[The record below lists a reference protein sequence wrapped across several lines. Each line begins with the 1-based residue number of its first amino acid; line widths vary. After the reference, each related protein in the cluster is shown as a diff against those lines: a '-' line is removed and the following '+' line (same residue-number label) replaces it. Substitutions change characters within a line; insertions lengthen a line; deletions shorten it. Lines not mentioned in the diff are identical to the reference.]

1 MARKNSF
8 GGGFIEISNKTQEN
22 IPNIIDLNHE
32 LENHEIVFY
41 NALAE
46 TNLRG
51 LIIPLDKKYSKPT
64 NDIFFAGKEW
74 EVKTVKTRYKSIS
87 NAIKA
92 AVRNAKKQDVIKE
105 NFIFDTSNFS
115 FSEKLKRQLSEY
127 NLRNPNNQIKNL
139 LVFSRNKLIKIKLK
153 K

>member
-1 MARKNSF
+1 MVYKRSF
-8 GGGFIEISNKTQEN
+8 GNSFIEIDDKARKN

-46 TNLRG
+46 MNLRG

-64 NDIFFAGKEW
+64 NDISFAGKEW

-87 NAIKA
+87 NAIKT
-92 AVRNAKKQDVIKE
+92 VVKNAKKQDVIKE

-139 LVFSRNKLIKIKLK
+139 LVFSKNKLIKIKLK